1 MKSHLTA
8 KSAIALA
15 ALAMTAAAEAAIPP
29 VAGPDGRLSVS
40 VSLLPGGRPAY
51 SVTYDGKTILEPSPL
66 GLTMTTADLSSGL
79 ALASVDSARIDK
91 EYSQDRIKRSR
102 VHYVANERTYTFAD
116 TSGRRLA
123 VTFRVADNDFAFRY
137 SIPSHD
143 GMHATTVTRE
153 HSGFDFP
160 AGTTTFLTP
169 QAVPMTGWR
178 GSKPSYE
185 EEYALDAPLGTPS
198 QHGRGYTFPGL
209 FRIGSDGWA
218 LVSETGV
225 TSRYCASR
233 LSEGSADGLFT
244 VEYPMP
250 EENNGIGSANPSI
263 SLPGCT
269 PWRTVTVGADL
280 APIVQTTVPFDL
292 VDPLYEAGADYRPGK
307 GTWSWILWQDASI
320 NYDDQLRYIDLA
332 AAMGYPYVLI
342 DNYWDRNIGRDR
354 MADLARYAA
363 DRGVSLLLWYS
374 SNGLW
379 NHTDQ
384 SPLNIMCSSIDRKRE
399 MKWLRDLGVKGIKVD
414 FFGGDKQQTM
424 QLYED
429 ILSDA
434 NDHGLMV
441 IFHGCTLP
449 RGWERMYP
457 NYVGSEA
464 VLASENFIFDQHF
477 CDVAAAN
484 AALHPFIRNAV
495 GSMEFGGTVLN
506 KRMHREPDKGN
517 LRRTSDVAELAM
529 AVLFQSPAQNFALAP
544 GNLTDAPA
552 LCLDFM
558 REVPT
563 AWDETLLIDGYPG
576 RYAVV
581 ARRSGDR
588 WYVGGINATAGPL
601 QLDLR
606 LPMLAG
612 RSAALY
618 RDKYAKGAERDL
630 RKTGRLTLA
639 TDFEPVLE
647 SVKVDADGIVPVTI
661 LPQGGIVITSK

>member
-1 MKSHLTA
+1 
-8 KSAIALA
+8 
-15 ALAMTAAAEAAIPP
+15 
-29 VAGPDGRLSVS
+29 
-40 VSLLPGGRPAY
+40 
-51 SVTYDGKTILEPSPL
+51 
-66 GLTMTTADLSSGL
+66 
-79 ALASVDSARIDK
+79 
-91 EYSQDRIKRSR
+91 
-102 VHYVANERTYTFAD
+102 
-116 TSGRRLA
+116 
-123 VTFRVADNDFAFRY
+123 
-137 SIPSHD
+137 
-143 GMHATTVTRE
+143 
-153 HSGFDFP
+153 
-160 AGTTTFLTP
+160 
-169 QAVPMTGWR
+169 
-178 GSKPSYE
+178 
-185 EEYALDAPLGTPS
+185 
-198 QHGRGYTFPGL
+198 
-209 FRIGSDGWA
+209 
-218 LVSETGV
+218 
-225 TSRYCASR
+225 
-233 LSEGSADGLFT
+233 
-244 VEYPMP
+244 MP